1 MAQRRPRVRAGST
14 DELLRLAAGRVQL
27 PAGPL
32 WPEYED
38 DVDLLVIKLKEGARS
53 THSDSDLENGII
65 YDYEG
70 DELVAIEILDLYGV
84 FVGPD
89 AP

>member
-1 MAQRRPRVRAGST
+1 MAKGRPVESRE
-14 DELLRLAAGRVQL
+14 DELLRLAAERVEL

-32 WPEYED
+32 WVEYED
-38 DVDLLVIKLKEGARS
+38 DVDLLVIKLKEHARS
-53 THSDSDLENGII
+53 THSDDDLERGLIF
-65 YDYEG
+65 DYEG

-89 AP
+89 SP

>member
-1 MAQRRPRVRAGST
+1 MAQRRPRVRPGGT
-14 DELLRLAAGRVQL
+14 GELLRLAAERVEL

-32 WPEYED
+32 WVEYED
-38 DVDLLVIKLKEGARS
+38 DVDLLVIKLREGARS
-53 THSDSDLENGII
+53 THSDSDLNGGII

-89 AP
+89 SP